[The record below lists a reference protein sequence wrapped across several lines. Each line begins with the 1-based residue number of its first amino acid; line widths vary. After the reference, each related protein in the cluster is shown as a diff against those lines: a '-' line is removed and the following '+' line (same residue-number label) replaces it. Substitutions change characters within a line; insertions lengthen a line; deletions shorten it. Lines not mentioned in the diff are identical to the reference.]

1 MKNKN
6 QTRFLKNFPL
16 KLLGFVLAL
25 LLWVILNNTQDPI
38 ITSSVTVP
46 ITYDESG
53 LTAKNMVAITKP
65 TSVTITV
72 KLHRSRL
79 RYLSPDDFTVTADLT
94 EVIGNVKEA
103 PEASK
108 ISIEISK
115 TPSANYIQSWE
126 YPQSQGYVR
135 VVLDTLKSATY
146 LVQFNITKELPE
158 GYQVG
163 TLSSDPSRV
172 TVSGPTS
179 AFSNLASVK
188 ANVDLS
194 AISDGGSVTAPLA
207 LYDGNNRTLTGSGLT
222 ISQETVEVTVG
233 LNQTKEISI
242 SIAGSSGIPADG
254 YVVSKV
260 DYAPKLLTISGSKN
274 ALANISTI
282 SIPSEELDITG
293 ASENKTFEIAIE
305 PYLPE
310 GITLYGEQ
318 SGNISVTIELEQL
331 QTRSFLVNAE
341 QFQLLNTR
349 PDYEYEFIDSS
360 LTLTLQALEA
370 DLDSFNP
377 ETLQGTIDVGGLEAG
392 EYINVPVTLTL
403 DSAYTMTEDLIASVR
418 IIDKNAQAT
427 EELPT
432 ELESSTEQE
441 SSVEVSSST
450 AFDSTETASGA
461 QQESKESSA
470 SESTTVQ

>member
-1 MKNKN
+1 MKNKS
-6 QTRFLKNFPL
+6 QKRFLTNIPL
-16 KLLGFVLAL
+16 RLLGIVLAI
-25 LLWVILNNTQDPI
+25 LLWLVLNNTQDPV

-53 LTAKNMVAITKP
+53 LAEKNMVAISKP
-65 TSVTITV
+65 TSITIPV

-79 RYLSPDDFTVTADLT
+79 RYLSADDFTVTADLT
-94 EVIGNVKEA
+94 EVIGDANEA
-103 PEASK
+103 PETSK
-108 ISIEISK
+108 ISIEIAKAS
-115 TPSANYIQSWE
+115 SANYIQSWE
-126 YPQSQGYVR
+126 YPQSQGYVK
-135 VVLDTLKSATY
+135 VVLDTLKTATY

-179 AFSNLASVK
+179 AFSNLAAVK

-194 AISDGGSVTAPLA
+194 ALTDGSSITAPLA
-207 LYDGNNRTLTGSGLT
+207 LYDGNNRTLTGSSLT

-242 SIAGSSGIPADG
+242 SIAGSSGAPADG

-260 DYAPKLLTISGSKN
+260 DYTPKLLTISGSKT

-293 ASENKTFEIAIE
+293 ASQNQTFEIAID
-305 PYLPE
+305 PYLPDGIALSE
-310 GITLYGEQ
+310 GQ
-318 SGNISVTIELEQL
+318 SGTISVTIELEQL
-331 QTRSFLVNAE
+331 QTKSFQVNVQ
-341 QFQLLNTR
+341 QFELINTKEK
-349 PDYEYEFIDSS
+349 YEYELIEPT
-360 LTLTLQALEA
+360 LTVTLQALQA
-370 DLDSFNP
+370 DLDILDP

-403 DSAYTMTEDLIASVR
+403 DSAYTLTDDLIASVR
-418 IIDKNAQAT
+418 IIDTTTT
-427 EELPT
+427 E
-432 ELESSTEQE
+432 
-441 SSVEVSSST
+441 
-450 AFDSTETASGA
+450 AS
-461 QQESKESSA
+461 
-470 SESTTVQ
+470 SESTTEMPDSTDSTADMESSESMPQESTSKTETATQESSSPSETLAQ

>member
-1 MKNKN
+1 MKNKL
-6 QTRFLKNFPL
+6 FLKNFPL
-16 KLLGFVLAL
+16 KLLGFVLAV
-25 LLWVILNNTQDPI
+25 LLWLILNNTQDPV

-53 LTAKNMVAITKP
+53 LAEKNMVAITKP
-65 TSVTITV
+65 TSITIPV

-79 RYLSPDDFTVTADLT
+79 RYLSSDDFTVTANLT
-94 EVIGNVKEA
+94 EVIGDIKEA

-108 ISIEISK
+108 VSIEITK

-146 LVQFNITKELPE
+146 LVQFNIIKELPE

-188 ANVDLS
+188 AIVDLS
-194 AISDGGSVTAPLA
+194 AISDGGSVTAQLA
-207 LYDGNNRTLTGSGLT
+207 LYDGNNRTLSGSGLT
-222 ISQETVEVTVG
+222 ISQDTVEVTVG

-242 SIAGSSGIPADG
+242 SIAGSSGTPADG

-260 DYAPKLLTISGSKN
+260 DYTPKLLTISGSKT

-293 ASENKTFEIAIE
+293 ASGNKTFEIAIG

-310 GITLYGEQ
+310 GITLYEGQ
-318 SGNISVTIELEQL
+318 SETISVTIELEQL
-331 QTRSFLVNAE
+331 QTRSFQVNAA
-341 QFQLLNTR
+341 QFSFLNTR
-349 PDYEYEFIDSS
+349 DDYEYELIDST

-370 DLDSFNP
+370 DLDNFNP
-377 ETLQGTIDVGGLEAG
+377 ETLQGTIDVGGLAAG

-418 IIDKNAQAT
+418 ITDKNTQP
-427 EELPT
+427 EET
-432 ELESSTEQE
+432 TKETSTQEQSTSDTSAASESST
-441 SSVEVSSST
+441 S
-450 AFDSTETASGA
+450 A
-461 QQESKESSA
+461 ESSA
-470 SESTTVQ
+470 SQEESSTQETAAQ

>member
-1 MKNKN
+1 MKNKL
-6 QTRFLKNFPL
+6 FLTNFPL
-16 KLLGFVLAL
+16 KLLGFVLAVV
-25 LLWVILNNTQDPI
+25 LWLILNNTQDPV

-53 LTAKNMVAITKP
+53 LAEENMVAISKP
-65 TSVTITV
+65 SSITIPV

-79 RYLSPDDFTVTADLT
+79 RYLSSDDFTVTADLT
-94 EVIGNVKEA
+94 EVIGEVKEA
-103 PEASK
+103 PESSK
-108 ISIEISK
+108 ISIEIVK

-135 VVLDTLKSATY
+135 VVLDTLKSASY

-179 AFSNLASVK
+179 AFSSLAAVK
-188 ANVDLS
+188 ATVDLS
-194 AISDGGSVTAPLA
+194 TISDGGSVTAPLA
-207 LYDGNNRTLTGSGLT
+207 LYDGNNRTLTGSSLT
-222 ISQETVEVTVG
+222 LSQDTVEVTVG

-242 SIAGSSGIPADG
+242 SIAGSSGVPADG

-260 DYAPKLLTISGSKN
+260 DYTPKLLTISGSKT

-293 ASENKTFEIAIE
+293 ANGNKTFEIAID

-310 GITLYGEQ
+310 GISLYEGQ
-318 SGNISVTIELEQL
+318 SGTISVTIELEQL
-331 QTRSFLVNAE
+331 QTRSFQVNAT
-341 QFQLLNTR
+341 QFSFINTR
-349 PDYEYEFIDSS
+349 DDYDYELIDQT

-370 DLDSFNP
+370 DLDSFHP
-377 ETLQGTIDVGGLEAG
+377 ETLQGTIDVGGLAAG
-392 EYINVPVTLTL
+392 EYINLPVTLAL
-403 DSAYTMTEDLIASVR
+403 DSAYTMTEDLTASVR
-418 IIDKNAQAT
+418 IVDKNAQP
-427 EELPT
+427 EET
-432 ELESSTEQE
+432 KEMSTQESSTGNTSTSQE
-441 SSVEVSSST
+441 SSTTQESGTPQEESST
-450 AFDSTETASGA
+450 QETAA
-461 QQESKESSA
+461 Q
-470 SESTTVQ
+470 

>member
-1 MKNKN
+1 MKNKL
-6 QTRFLKNFPL
+6 FLTNFPL
-16 KLLGFVLAL
+16 KLLGFVLAVV
-25 LLWVILNNTQDPI
+25 LWLILNNTQDPV

-53 LTAKNMVAITKP
+53 LAEENMVAISKP
-65 TSVTITV
+65 SSITIPV

-79 RYLSPDDFTVTADLT
+79 RYLSSDDFTVTADLT
-94 EVIGNVKEA
+94 EVIGEVKEA
-103 PEASK
+103 PESSK
-108 ISIEISK
+108 ISIEIVK

-135 VVLDTLKSATY
+135 VVLDTLKSASY

-179 AFSNLASVK
+179 AFSSLAAVK
-188 ANVDLS
+188 ATVDLS
-194 AISDGGSVTAPLA
+194 TISDGGSVTAPLA
-207 LYDGNNRTLTGSGLT
+207 LYDGNNRTLTGSSLT
-222 ISQETVEVTVG
+222 LSQDTVEVTVG

-242 SIAGSSGIPADG
+242 SIAGSSGVPADG

-260 DYAPKLLTISGSKN
+260 DYTPKLLTISGSKT

-293 ASENKTFEIAIE
+293 ANGNKTFEIAID

-310 GITLYGEQ
+310 GISLYEGQ
-318 SGNISVTIELEQL
+318 SGTISVTIELEQL
-331 QTRSFLVNAE
+331 QTRSFQVNAT
-341 QFQLLNTR
+341 QFSFINTR
-349 PDYEYEFIDSS
+349 DDYDYELIDQT

-370 DLDSFNP
+370 DLDSFHP
-377 ETLQGTIDVGGLEAG
+377 ETLQGTIDVGGLAAG
-392 EYINVPVTLTL
+392 EYINLPVTLAL
-403 DSAYTMTEDLIASVR
+403 DSAYTMTEDLTASVR
-418 IIDKNAQAT
+418 IVDKNAQP
-427 EELPT
+427 EET
-432 ELESSTEQE
+432 KEMSTQESSTGNTSTSQE
-441 SSVEVSSST
+441 SSTTQESGTSQEESST
-450 AFDSTETASGA
+450 QETAA
-461 QQESKESSA
+461 Q
-470 SESTTVQ
+470 

>member
-1 MKNKN
+1 MKNKS
-6 QTRFLKNFPL
+6 QKRFLTNIPL
-16 KLLGFVLAL
+16 RLLGIVLAI
-25 LLWVILNNTQDPI
+25 LLWLVLNNTQDPV

-53 LTAKNMVAITKP
+53 LAEKNMVAISKP
-65 TSVTITV
+65 TSITIPV

-79 RYLSPDDFTVTADLT
+79 RYLSANDFTVTADLT
-94 EVIGNVKEA
+94 EVIGDVNEA
-103 PEASK
+103 PETSK
-108 ISIEISK
+108 ISIEIAKAS
-115 TPSANYIQSWE
+115 SANYIQSWE
-126 YPQSQGYVR
+126 YPQSQGYVK
-135 VVLDTLKSATY
+135 VVLDTLKTATY

-179 AFSNLASVK
+179 AFSNLAAVK

-194 AISDGGSVTAPLA
+194 ALTDGSSITAPLA

-242 SIAGSSGIPADG
+242 SIAGSSGTPADG

-260 DYAPKLLTISGSKN
+260 DYTPKLLTISGSKT

-293 ASENKTFEIAIE
+293 ASQNQTFEIAID

-310 GITLYGEQ
+310 GITLSEGQ
-318 SGNISVTIELEQL
+318 SGTISVTIELEQL
-331 QTRSFLVNAE
+331 QTKSFQVNVQ
-341 QFQLLNTR
+341 QFELINTKEE
-349 PDYEYEFIDSS
+349 YEYELIEPT
-360 LTLTLQALEA
+360 LTVTLQALQG
-370 DLDSFNP
+370 DLDILDP

-403 DSAYTMTEDLIASVR
+403 DSAYTLTDDLIASVR
-418 IIDKNAQAT
+418 IIDTTTT
-427 EELPT
+427 E
-432 ELESSTEQE
+432 
-441 SSVEVSSST
+441 
-450 AFDSTETASGA
+450 AS
-461 QQESKESSA
+461 
-470 SESTTVQ
+470 SESTTEMPDSTDSAADTESSESMSQESTSETETATQESGSPFETIAQ

>member
-6 QTRFLKNFPL
+6 QKRFLGTIPL
-16 KLLGFVLAL
+16 RLLGIVLAI
-25 LLWVILNNTQDPI
+25 LLWLILNNTQDPV

-53 LTAKNMVAITKP
+53 LAEKNMVAITKP
-65 TSVTITV
+65 ASITIPV
-72 KLHRSRL
+72 KIHRSRL
-79 RYLSPDDFTVTADLT
+79 RYLSSDDFTVTADLT
-94 EVIGNVKEA
+94 EVIGDVKEA

-108 ISIEISK
+108 VSIEISK

-135 VVLDTLKSATY
+135 VVLDTLKTATY

-172 TVSGPTS
+172 SVSGPTS

-194 AISDGGSVTAPLA
+194 AISDGGTVTAALA
-207 LYDGNNRTLTGSGLT
+207 LYDGNNRSLSGSGLT
-222 ISQETVEVTVG
+222 LSQETVEVTVG

-242 SIAGSSGIPADG
+242 SIAGSSGTPADG

-260 DYAPKLLTISGSKN
+260 DYAPKLLTISGSKT

-293 ASENKTFEIAIE
+293 ASGNKTFEIAIE

-310 GITLYGEQ
+310 GITLYEGQ
-318 SGNISVTIELEQL
+318 SKTISVTIELEQL

-341 QFQLLNTR
+341 QFQLINTR
-349 PDYEYEFIDSS
+349 EGYEYELIDPT

-377 ETLQGTIDVGGLEAG
+377 EALQGTIDVGGLEAG
-392 EYINVPVTLTL
+392 EYINVPISLTL
-403 DSAYTMTEDLIASVR
+403 DSAYTMTEDLIAAVR
-418 IIDKNAQAT
+418 IIDKNAQ
-427 EELPT
+427 
-432 ELESSTEQE
+432 
-441 SSVEVSSST
+441 
-450 AFDSTETASGA
+450 
-461 QQESKESSA
+461 QESKESTSA
-470 SESTTVQ
+470 KEDSSNQTDVSSEGSTQQETVEQESTHETVVQ

>member
-1 MKNKN
+1 MKNKS
-6 QTRFLKNFPL
+6 QKYFLTNIPL
-16 KLLGFVLAL
+16 RLLGIVLAI
-25 LLWVILNNTQDPI
+25 LLWLVLSNTQDPV

-53 LTAKNMVAITKP
+53 LAEQNMVAITKP
-65 TSVTITV
+65 TSITIPV

-79 RYLSPDDFTVTADLT
+79 RYLSSDDFTVTADLT
-94 EVIGNVKEA
+94 EVIGDIKEA
-103 PEASK
+103 PDTSK
-108 ISIEISK
+108 VSIEITK
-115 TPSANYIQSWE
+115 TSSANYIQSWE
-126 YPQSQGYVR
+126 YPQSQGYIR

-194 AISDGGSVTAPLA
+194 TITDSSSVTASLA
-207 LYDGNNRTLTGSGLT
+207 LYDGNNRVLTGSGLT
-222 ISQETVEVTVG
+222 ISQESVEVTVG

-242 SIAGSSGIPADG
+242 SIAGSSGTPADG

-260 DYAPKLLTISGSKN
+260 DYTPKLLTISGSKT

-293 ASENKTFEIAIE
+293 ASQNQTFEIAID

-310 GITLYGEQ
+310 GITVSEGQ
-318 SGNISVTIELEQL
+318 SGTIFVTIELEQL
-331 QTRSFLVNAE
+331 QTESFQVDVE
-341 QFQLLNTR
+341 QFQLINTK
-349 PDYEYEFIDSS
+349 DEYEYEIIDPT
-360 LTLTLQALEA
+360 LTVTLQALQA
-370 DLDSFNP
+370 DLDILDP
-377 ETLQGTIDVGGLEAG
+377 ETLQGTIDVGGLGAG
-392 EYINVPVTLTL
+392 EYINVPVTLAL
-403 DSAYTMTEDLIASVR
+403 DSAYTLTEDLIASVR
-418 IIDKNAQAT
+418 IIDKAAAV
-427 EELPT
+427 
-432 ELESSTEQE
+432 ESSESMDEESDSTSIEKSTDDTTQESTGEQE
-441 SSVEVSSST
+441 HSSM
-450 AFDSTETASGA
+450 
-461 QQESKESSA
+461 QEENS
-470 SESTTVQ
+470 

>member
-1 MKNKN
+1 MKNKS
-6 QTRFLKNFPL
+6 QKYFLTNIPL
-16 KLLGFVLAL
+16 RLLGIVLAI
-25 LLWVILNNTQDPI
+25 LLWLVLSNTQDPV

-53 LTAKNMVAITKP
+53 LAEQNMVAITKP
-65 TSVTITV
+65 TSITIPV

-79 RYLSPDDFTVTADLT
+79 RYLSSDDFTVTADLT
-94 EVIGNVKEA
+94 EVIGDIKEA
-103 PEASK
+103 PDTSK
-108 ISIEISK
+108 VSIEITK
-115 TPSANYIQSWE
+115 TSSANYIQSWE
-126 YPQSQGYVR
+126 YPQSQGYIR

-194 AISDGGSVTAPLA
+194 TITDSSSVTASLA
-207 LYDGNNRTLTGSGLT
+207 LYDGNNRVLTGSGLT
-222 ISQETVEVTVG
+222 ISQESVEVTVG

-242 SIAGSSGIPADG
+242 SIAGSSGTPADG

-260 DYAPKLLTISGSKN
+260 DYTPKLLTISGSKT

-293 ASENKTFEIAIE
+293 ASQNQTFEIAID

-310 GITLYGEQ
+310 GITVSEGQ
-318 SGNISVTIELEQL
+318 SGTIFVTIELEQL
-331 QTRSFLVNAE
+331 QTESFQIDVE
-341 QFQLLNTR
+341 QFQLINTK
-349 PDYEYEFIDSS
+349 DEYEYEIIDPT
-360 LTLTLQALEA
+360 LTVTLQALQA
-370 DLDSFNP
+370 DLDILDP
-377 ETLQGTIDVGGLEAG
+377 ETLQGTIDVGGLGAG
-392 EYINVPVTLTL
+392 EYINVPVTLAL
-403 DSAYTMTEDLIASVR
+403 DSAYTLTEDLIASVR
-418 IIDKNAQAT
+418 IIDKAASV
-427 EELPT
+427 
-432 ELESSTEQE
+432 ESSESMDEESDSTSIEKSTDDTTQESTGEQE
-441 SSVEVSSST
+441 HSSM
-450 AFDSTETASGA
+450 
-461 QQESKESSA
+461 QEENS
-470 SESTTVQ
+470 